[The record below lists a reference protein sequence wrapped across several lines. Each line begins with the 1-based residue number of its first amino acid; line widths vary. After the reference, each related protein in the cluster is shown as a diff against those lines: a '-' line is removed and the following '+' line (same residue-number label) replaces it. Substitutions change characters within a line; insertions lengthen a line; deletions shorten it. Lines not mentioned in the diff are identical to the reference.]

1 MKGRSRHSR
10 AASAGFTLLELL
22 VGMGASGVL
31 MASIVASS
39 VALQRSFLWSANYSE
54 QSNAQLRALD
64 FVTRD
69 VRRSR
74 AVSVTTTDQWISLE
88 IPDTYTSYDAQGNP
102 TSALRNPVI
111 VRGNPEY
118 GDPALPIYV
127 VYYLNGETL
136 MRSQSVSASG
146 VSTELVVASGIRSF
160 RSELVGGGNLVRT
173 TVTFRPRLRGDQAS
187 EDRTAMSA
195 TVAARPMRMK
205 YEDSGIP

>member
-1 MKGRSRHSR
+1 MKGRSAHPR
-10 AASAGFTLLELL
+10 AAQAGFTLLELL

-39 VALQRSFLWSANYSE
+39 VALQRSFFWSANYSE

-74 AVSVTTTDQWISLE
+74 SVSVTSTDQWITLE
-88 IPDTYTSYDAQGNP
+88 IPDTYTTYDAQGNP
-102 TSALRNPVI
+102 TSALRDPVI

-118 GDPALPIYV
+118 GDPTLPIYV

-136 MRSQSVSASG
+136 MRWQSVSASG
-146 VSTELVVASGIRSF
+146 AITEVVIASGIRSF
-160 RSELVGGGNLVRT
+160 RAELVGGGNLVRA
-173 TVTFRPRLRGDQAS
+173 TVTFRPRLRADQAS
-187 EDRTAMSA
+187 EDRTAMAA

-205 YEDSGIP
+205 YADNAIP